1 MPELVHEFSYHAE
14 LQGSVVGAGPF
25 GQRVF
30 ADVVSGT
37 VEGDRLKG
45 TLAATG
51 GDWLLI
57 GPDGWGRADVRINIH
72 THDGA
77 VIYAQYFGLLEI
89 TPGIGAVLGGA
100 GEPTSFQD
108 QYFRTA
114 PRLETGDE
122 RYSWVNQTLFVAEGR
137 LSPGAAGLAVD
148 YRVYRV
154 T

>member
-1 MPELVHEFSYHAE
+1 MPELVHEFSYHAD
-14 LQGSVVGAGPF
+14 LQGSVVGAGPY

-51 GDWLLI
+51 GDWLI
-57 GPDGWGRADVRINIH
+57 GPDGLGRADVRIQIH

-89 TPGIGAVLGGA
+89 TPGIGAVLGGG
-100 GEPTSFQD
+100 GEPTAFED

-114 PRLETGDE
+114 PGWRRATSATPGST
-122 RYSWVNQTLFVAEGR
+122 RPCSWPRAVSA
-137 LSPGAAGLAVD
+137 LSPPASASTTTCTG
-148 YRVYRV
+148 
-154 T
+154 